1 MARRARIYQQ
11 PKTAMQSGRAGTQ
24 EWILAFEPDAAQ
36 RPDPLMGWI
45 SGSDTDASELRLRFD
60 TREEAEA
67 FAKQRGVTYEVE
79 LPRPHRFVPKSYSDN
94 FRFGRVENWTH

>member
-24 EWILAFEPDAAQ
+24 EWVLAFEPDSPQ
-36 RPDPLMGWI
+36 QPEPLMGWI
-45 SGSDTDASELRLRFD
+45 SGNDTDASQVRLRFD

-67 FAKQRGVTYEVE
+67 FAKQRGVRYEIE
-79 LPRPHRFVPKSYSDN
+79 LPRPQRFVPKSYSDN
-94 FRFGRVENWTH
+94 FRFNRVGNWTH

>member
-24 EWILAFEPDAAQ
+24 EWVLAFEPEARQ
-36 RPDPLMGWI
+36 QPDPLMGWI

-67 FAKQRGVTYEVE
+67 FARQRGVTYEVE
-79 LPRPHRFVPKSYSDN
+79 LSCPVRFVPKSYADN

>member
-1 MARRARIYQQ
+1 MAVRARIYQQ

-24 EWILAFEPDAAQ
+24 EWILAFEPESRQ

-45 SGSDTDASELRLRFD
+45 SGSDTEASELRLRFD
-60 TREEAEA
+60 TREEAVAYAE
-67 FAKQRGVTYEVE
+67 KRGIRYELE
-79 LPRPHRFVPKSYSDN
+79 LPRPRRFVPKSYSDN

>member
-24 EWILAFEPDAAQ
+24 EWMLAFEPDAPQ

-45 SGSDTDASELRLRFD
+45 GGGDIETQLRLQFD

-67 FAKQRGVTYEVE
+67 FARQRGIAYDVE
-79 LPRPHRFVPKSYSDN
+79 LPRPQRFVPKSYSDN
-94 FRFGRVENWTH
+94 FRFGRIENWTH

>member
-24 EWILAFEPDAAQ
+24 EWVLAFEPDAPQ
-36 RPDPLMGWI
+36 IPDPLMGWI
-45 SGSDTDASELRLRFD
+45 GGGDIDSQVRLHFD

-67 FAKQRGVTYEVE
+67 FARQRGVAYDVE
-79 LPRPHRFVPKSYSDN
+79 LPRRQRFVPKSYSDN
-94 FRFGRVENWTH
+94 FRFGRIENWTH

>member
-1 MARRARIYQQ
+1 MARRARIYRQ

-24 EWILAFEPDAAQ
+24 EWVLAFEPDSPQ
-36 RPDPLMGWI
+36 QPEPLMGWI
-45 SGSDTDASELRLRFD
+45 SGNDTDASQVRLRFD

-79 LPRPHRFVPKSYSDN
+79 LPHPQRFVPKSYSDN
-94 FRFGRVENWTH
+94 FRFSRVGNWTH

>member
-11 PKTAMQSGRAGTQ
+11 PKTAMQSGRAGTE
-24 EWILAFEPDAAQ
+24 EWVLAFEPDAPQ
-36 RPDPLMGWI
+36 QPDPLMGWI
-45 SGSDTDASELRLRFD
+45 GGGDIDMQVRLRFG

-67 FAKQRGVTYEVE
+67 FARGRGVTYDVE
-79 LPRPHRFVPKSYSDN
+79 LPRPQRFVPKSYSDN

>member
-24 EWILAFEPDAAQ
+24 EWELAFEPQ
-36 RPDPLMGWI
+36 TREQPDPLMGW
-45 SGSDTDASELRLRFD
+45 SGGGDSEMQLRLRFE

-67 FAKQRGVTYEVE
+67 FAKQRGLVYDVE

-94 FRFGRVENWTH
+94 FRFGRIENWTH